1 MDGIDAIL
9 EYLNVFKELEINNQ
23 NDEHVLKDIN
33 KLIKLFEDTKSRTS
47 KIKYFD
53 EYEIIK
59 KIITRYDSNQIYKE
73 LCNRVLNSYNL
84 TSEEEIKT
92 NEIIPSYFKEILN
105 NYTNKGTDNIL
116 YDVMLNISRYN
127 SYFMNKKPKSYEL
140 PIDSDIKEVVEA
152 EEISS
157 IDDVLA
163 YIDVEKDSLDK
174 KLKNDLEKYVNINK
188 FKEEAVK
195 IKTALDMS
203 NAVYEKIEDKDV
215 LASILLHSDFEKI
228 ENICNNFSKN
238 GVDSIKSV
246 VDNIPSIFIKE
257 PTNSKCKFG
266 VPCNYDNFMKNVELI
281 NSLGLDFKKM
291 IKFPAFLVNDNIKN
305 VELVNRLKEMS
316 VNVKNVLEHIA
327 SIFVTKPNVVFKNIN
342 ILPLYGI
349 KLTDDENNNG
359 YTLLGMTELETKLDY
374 LIEQGEWKKN
384 DGEILDNIDLIRGLI
399 IRDDYKKWKNNYKYD
414 KLDSTSSEL
423 DFTDEPYSEEKL
435 QQMYNLYPDIQ
446 NIIEQLD
453 NTYWNKE
460 EVFYSVGL
468 NRISRMRILRNLC
481 NYKGKEEKLKIFE
494 KVLMYKSNINNS
506 EEVFKAICQTL
517 EMGDEDVKLS
527 KGL

>member
-1 MDGIDAIL
+1 MDGIDILL
-9 EYLNVFKELEINNQ
+9 EYLNVFKELEINYQ
-23 NDEHVLKDIN
+23 NDEHILKDIN
-33 KLIKLFEDTKSRTS
+33 KLIILFEDAKSRMN

-53 EYEIIK
+53 EYEILK
-59 KIITRYDSNQIYKE
+59 KIITRYDANLIYKK
-73 LCNRVLNSYNL
+73 LCSRVLISYNL
-84 TSEEEIKT
+84 SNEDEIKT
-92 NEIIPSYFKEILN
+92 SNKIPSHIKEILN
-105 NYTNKGTDNIL
+105 NYTNKGADNIL
-116 YDVMLNISRYN
+116 YDIMLNISRYN
-127 SYFMNKKPKSYEL
+127 LYFMNKKPKSYEL
-140 PIDSDIKEVVEA
+140 PIDADIKEVVED

-163 YIDVEKDSLDK
+163 YIDAEKDGLDK
-174 KLKNDLEKYVNINK
+174 KLKNDLEKHVDVEK
-188 FKEEAVK
+188 FKNNAIE

-203 NAVYEKIEDKDV
+203 NAVYEKIEDKNV
-215 LASILLHSDFEKI
+215 LASILLHSDLETIK
-228 ENICNNFSKN
+228 NICNNFSKN

-246 VDNIPSIFIKE
+246 VDNISSIFIKE
-257 PTNSKCKFG
+257 PINSKCKYNIPF
-266 VPCNYDNFMKNVELI
+266 NYDNFIKNVELI
-281 NSLGLDFKKM
+281 ENEGLDFKKM
-291 IKFPAFLVNDNIKN
+291 IKFPAFLVNDSTKN
-305 VELVNRLKEMS
+305 VELVDRLKDMG

-327 SIFVTKPNVVFKNIN
+327 GIFVTKPNVVFKNIN
-342 ILPLYGI
+342 ILPLYGVS
-349 KLTDDENNNG
+349 LTDDENNNG
-359 YTLLGMTELETKLDY
+359 YTLLGMSELETKLDY

-399 IRDDYKKWKNNYKYD
+399 IRDDYLKWKNNYKYD
-414 KLDSTSSEL
+414 KLDSTSPKL

-435 QQMYNLYPDIQ
+435 QQMYNLYPDMQ
-446 NIIEQLD
+446 NIIEVMD

-481 NYKGKEEKLKIFE
+481 NYKGKEEKLKIFK
-494 KVLMYKSNINNS
+494 KVLMHKSNINNS